1 VKRGR
6 APAVVTAVAA
16 ACLLGFVAP
25 GAAARADDGDAAAQ
39 KAAKE
44 IQAAKDRADGAAAA
58 YAKAEFELENL
69 EDQSQQLTQQ
79 QAQLQGEVET
89 LQTQVEQV
97 AVNRFVN
104 SGTGG
109 IPLLTGYRGP
119 SEQLQAD
126 VLANVATET
135 SADTMDEYDQA
146 RKQLDAKQREVAAG
160 QADLQAKQEQFKQ
173 LQQAAQAEAAHL
185 QQVEQKRL
193 EDERIRKAIEAQQR
207 EEQRKREEEARRQ
220 AEAAAAAAAARQ
232 AAEAQRAAESA
243 AALAAATAQA
253 APAAG
258 DPAPVAAL
266 AAPAPPAPDGG
277 DSAAAPAPDPQPAS
291 GSGLV
296 CPVHGSAY
304 TDTWGAARSGGRRHE
319 GVDML
324 APRGT
329 PIYAV
334 VAGHVDYKHNPLG
347 GNAASIDGVDGNH
360 YYYAHMS
367 AYEGSDREVQQ
378 GEVIGYVGD
387 TGDARGTNHLHFEV
401 HPGGGAAV
409 NPYPYVRNLGC

>member
-16 ACLLGFVAP
+16 AFLLGFVAP

-44 IQAAKDRADGAAAA
+44 IQAAKDRADAAAAA

-69 EDQSQQLTQQ
+69 EDQSQQLSQQ
-79 QAQLQGEVET
+79 QTQLQGEVEA

-126 VLANVATET
+126 VLANVATES

-146 RKQLDAKQREVAAG
+146 RKQLDAKQHEVAAS
-160 QADLQAKQEQFKQ
+160 QADLTSKQEQFKQ
-173 LQQAAQAEAAHL
+173 LQQAAEAEAAHL

-207 EEQRKREEEARRQ
+207 EEQRKRDEEAKRQ
-220 AEAAAAAAAARQ
+220 AEAAAAAAAAQQ

-243 AALAAATAQA
+243 AALAAA
-253 APAAG
+253 APAQTAG

-266 AAPAPPAPDGG
+266 AAPAAPAPDGG
-277 DSAAAPAPDPQPAS
+277 DSAAAAPEPRPAS
-291 GSGLV
+291 SSGLV

-304 TDTWGAARSGGRRHE
+304 TDTWGAARSGGRRHL

-334 VAGHVDYKHNPLG
+334 VAGRVDYRHNPLG

-360 YYYAHMS
+360 YYFAHMS